1 MSKRKRTGKRPAR
14 PPLIDFDLD
23 NAVFV
28 DFETYGKGARDDR
41 PVLVTVLDM
50 RRLARADRE
59 RGVHAIL
66 RSGAVRTFVLHPDF
80 VPAAREKRLGLLT
93 PTAFARWLTKW
104 QALRRPIA
112 AFSSHDGK
120 VLERQLDE
128 PLRGYVNMLPYAK
141 KWRWRTHRSAIDVF
155 RRQVDGLPPDE
166 RAEARREFN
175 GLLSFLRLGGVP
187 IQRRYGRGETAK
199 RLRKAQ
205 LQLVERGAYARLT
218 PRAKAGW
225 VQAVRHNRFDVASLA
240 ALAIA
245 MDEDDR
251 RAMKQSLQREGAH

>member
-1 MSKRKRTGKRPAR
+1 MRDGHSKGERRAAR
-14 PPLIDFDLD
+14 PLIDFDLD
-23 NAVFV
+23 EAVFI

-50 RRLARADRE
+50 RRLARGDRD
-59 RGVHAIL
+59 RGARAIL
-66 RSGAVRTFVLHPDF
+66 RSDALRTFVLHPDF

-120 VLERQLDE
+120 VLERQLEE
-128 PLRGYVNMLPYAK
+128 PLKNYVNLLPYAK
-141 KWRWRTHRSAIDVF
+141 KWRWRKTPKRTGKSGT
-155 RRQVDGLPPDE
+155 RRAAPPAKDRGTEPE
-166 RAEARREFN
+166 RTN
-175 GLLSFLRLGGVP
+175 TLLSFLRCANIAIPGD
-187 IQRRYGRGETAK
+187 YGAGKTAS
-199 RLRKAQ
+199 RMRKAQ
-205 LQLVERGAYARLT
+205 LQLMERGTYGRLT
-218 PRAKAGW
+218 PKAKAAW
-225 VQAVRHNRFDVASLA
+225 VKAVRHNRFDVASLA

-251 RAMKQSLQREGAH
+251 RAMKQTLQRRGRQ